1 MMETILAG
9 EIAERVAG
17 TKLAWDPKLRAFD
30 CAAAN
35 AFLKSSYRR
44 GWEIPGLL

>member
-17 TKLAWDPKLRAFD
+17 TKIAWDPKHRVFD
-30 CAAAN
+30 CIAAN
-35 AFLKSSYRR
+35 AFLKSSYRD
-44 GWEIPGLL
+44 GWTIPGLA